1 METTPLISGAPPRLA
16 RRLVPTIFVVN
27 PGRHFLPSQAGTE
40 PRCVVRIDQD
50 AEIDARKARQRRRE
64 RLSERHQAQDGIG
77 LLNTGRQ
84 SG

>member
-1 METTPLISGAPPRLA
+1 METTPLIPGSPPRLA
-16 RRLVPTIFVVN
+16 RRLVSTISVVN
-27 PGRHFLPSQAGTE
+27 SGRHFLPPEAGTE
-40 PRCVVRIDQD
+40 PHRVVRIDQD